1 MKITT
6 TQTKT
11 ETVEMEINFPTFTK
25 VVDSHSTKLYCIKSE
40 NDITR
45 VEQYNSGGIINVS
58 KFSIISD
65 PFINGFEFISQ
76 DEFMQSYQDT
86 IDRLYADLSVLK
98 ATLPKETKDVE
109 EEKEEEQGFEY
120 DPETETMN

>member
-6 TQTKT
+6 TTQRT
-11 ETVEMEINFPTFTK
+11 ETVEIEINFPTFTK
-25 VVDSHSTKLYCIKSE
+25 VVDGHSTKLYCIKSE

-65 PFINGFEFISQ
+65 PFINGFEFITQ

-86 IDRLYADLSVLK
+86 IDRLYADLSVMK
-98 ATLPKETKDVE
+98 AMLPKETE
-109 EEKEEEQGFEY
+109 EIIEEKEEEQGYEY
-120 DPETETMN
+120 NPETETMN